1 MAGAAAG
8 VGCRMFEKGFVVK
21 ISDYEAILDS
31 MQKTG
36 VYVIRED
43 NHEILYFNRRVK
55 EVTPDIKE
63 GMICH
68 EVWAG
73 TCSNCP
79 LLTIGNCR
87 SGRAVNYDDP
97 FGNVVDINAT
107 RTLWEGKIPAFI
119 ITVTP
124 HETEN
129 EYAYSKIMRGNLAE
143 DRFKI
148 VKIEEKER
156 EDMVTGMTR
165 LSQWLEEFIR
175 SDFIY
180 EDDMERFRKF
190 TRLEYL
196 REELRTGKKVLT
208 CTYRRK
214 SRQGYRWHMMEIV
227 PDATYTDEN
236 PDFILYVKD
245 VHDGYRVGLEQEEMN
260 IKYQEIMKSLGE
272 LNFGIYLVDLE
283 TGCMSSVRVAE
294 DVKDLAYSG
303 ILKWDDYFPRVLES
317 RFHPKYRE
325 QLREKY
331 SLASMQAALGRGEEK
346 LELVCERCF
355 DGKYRYVSA
364 TAHIYKK
371 SSHGAYAVLAF
382 QDVDEHTREELAR
395 NENNKRIAAIIK
407 SRYNVM
413 NMVDLESGICERFFM
428 IGTEDFRQAHSG
440 DYQYYVE
447 QAAENVIYE
456 EDVDRFLSMLSLENL
471 RRRAQEVEEYTEEV
485 CEYRVKGQR
494 FLWVEQHIL
503 FMRQEGKMTV
513 NILGRDITR
522 EKHKEQQYV
531 RDSLEKA
538 QIINSLSSM
547 FFATYYLNLEN
558 DVFRMVTQR
567 EEVGNVLGAERK
579 YSEGI
584 RIYAE
589 NFMHSMDRK
598 EYLETMSLE
607 NLLRELRPEHPFV
620 AVEYRKI
627 RNENGLIEK
636 EYNWIRATVVLAES
650 ENGRPKTALYVAQDV
665 TESKQKEEREH
676 RTLMEACEAANH
688 ANASKSEFLSRMS
701 HDIRTPMNG
710 IIGMTAIAATH
721 LDDRDRIM
729 DCLNKITVSSKHL
742 LSLINEV
749 LDMSKIESGKLDLAE
764 EEFNLPDL
772 IQSVLTMIRPSVQEK
787 QHTLELHI
795 ARVDHDELIGDG
807 MRLQQI
813 FMNILGNSIKYT
825 PPGGKLELEIIE
837 RPSRIY
843 GYGCYEFVFK
853 DNGIGMSEE
862 FCRRIFEP
870 FSRAEDSCVN
880 KTEGTGLGM
889 TIVQNIVRM
898 MNGDIRVDSKVNEG
912 TVFTVTVFL
921 KQQNTVAPDMGE
933 FSDLPVLVVDDDE
946 YSCEAACTVLEEIG
960 MRGEYV
966 LSGKEAVERVS
977 QAYGQDD
984 DFFAVIL
991 DWKMPDMDGI
1001 ETAREIRRAV
1011 GPDIPI
1017 IILSAYDWASVEEEA
1032 RLAGVDGF
1040 ISKPLFKS
1048 RLVYLFKKIAGEE
1061 SRKENSQSVEIT
1073 EEWFEGK
1080 RVLLVEDNDL
1090 NREIAE
1096 EIIGSVGVKVESAV
1110 NGKEA
1115 LEVFTERG
1123 EGYYDLI
1130 FMDIQMPVMNGYDA
1144 ARAIRHVKRKDAVNI
1159 PIIAMTANAFAEDVL
1174 TSRRAGMNEHIS
1186 KPLDIRQLM
1195 DCMNRWMR
1203 KREL

>member
-1 MAGAAAG
+1 M
-8 VGCRMFEKGFVVK
+8 K

-43 NHEILYFNRRVK
+43 NHGILYFNRRVK
-55 EVTPDIKE
+55 EVAPNIKK

-68 EVWAG
+68 ELWAG

-79 LLTIGNCR
+79 LLTIGNQR
-87 SGRAVNYDDP
+87 FSKAVNYKDP
-97 FGNVVDINAT
+97 FGSVVDINAS
-107 RTLWEGKIPAFI
+107 RTMWEGTIPAFI

-124 HETEN
+124 HEEEN
-129 EYAYSKIMRGNLAE
+129 EYAYSRILRGNLNE
-143 DRFKI
+143 DRLKI
-148 VKIEEKER
+148 VKMEDEEDR
-156 EDMVTGMTR
+156 DIAVGASS
-165 LSQWLEEFIR
+165 LSQWLNEVIL
-175 SDFIY
+175 SNFIY
-180 EDDMERFRKF
+180 EDDVERFRKF
-190 TRLEYL
+190 ITLEHL
-196 REELRTGKKVLT
+196 REELRSGKKVLT

-214 SRQGYRWHMMEIV
+214 SDRGYRWHIMEIV
-227 PDATYTDEN
+227 PDAAYTEDN
-236 PDFILYVKD
+236 PEFIMYVKD
-245 VHDGYRVGLEQEEMN
+245 IHDVYRIGLEQEDMN
-260 IKYQEIMKSLGE
+260 ARYQEAMQALGE
-272 LNFGIYLVDLE
+272 LNFGVYLVDLK
-283 TGCMSSVRVAE
+283 TGNMNPMRVAE
-294 DVKDLAYSG
+294 DVEELAYSG
-303 ILKWDDYFPRVLES
+303 ILKWDDYFPQILEL

-325 QLREKY
+325 QFREKY
-331 SLASMQAALGRGEEK
+331 SLASMRAALDRGEEK
-346 LELVCERCF
+346 LELLCERCF
-355 DGKYRYVSA
+355 DGKYRYVST
-364 TAHIYKK
+364 TAHLYRK

-382 QDVDEHTREELAR
+382 QDVDEHTREELMR
-395 NENNKRIAAIIK
+395 TEKDKRIAAIIK
-407 SRYNVM
+407 SRYHVM

-428 IGTEDFRQAHSG
+428 IGTEDFGQAHSG

-447 QAAENVIYE
+447 RAVRDVVYE
-456 EDVDRFLSMLSLENL
+456 EDAKKFLDMLSLESL
-471 RRRAQEVEEYTEEV
+471 RRKAREVEEYTEEV
-485 CEYRVKGQR
+485 CEYRVKGQS

-513 NILGRDITR
+513 NILGRDITK
-522 EKHKEQQYV
+522 EKYREQQYV

-547 FFATYYLNLEN
+547 FFATYYLNLET
-558 DVFRMVTQR
+558 DMFRMVIQR
-567 EEVGNVLGAERK
+567 EEVGNVLGDESK

-589 NFMHSMDRK
+589 SFIHPMDQK
-598 EYLETMSLE
+598 EYLEKLSLE
-607 NLLRELRPEHPFV
+607 NLMRELRPDHPFV

-627 RNENGLIEK
+627 RNEDGLNRE
-636 EYNWIRATVVLAES
+636 ENSWIRATAVLAET

-665 TESKQKEEREH
+665 TESKQREEREH
-676 RTLMEACEAANH
+676 RTLLEACEAANH

-772 IQSVLTMIRPSVQEK
+772 IQSVLTMLRPSIQEK

-795 ARVDHDELIGDG
+795 ARVDHEELIGDG

-813 FMNILGNSIKYT
+813 FMNILSNSVKYT
-825 PPGGKLELEIIE
+825 PPGGRLELEITE
-837 RPSRIY
+837 RSSKIY

-862 FCRRIFEP
+862 FCRQIFEP
-870 FSRAEDSCVN
+870 FTRAEDSGVN

-898 MNGDIRVDSKVNEG
+898 MNGDIRVDSKLNEG

-921 KQQNTVAPDMGE
+921 KQQDTVAPDMGE
-933 FSDLPVLVVDDDE
+933 FTNLPVLVVDDDE
-946 YSCEAACTVLEEIG
+946 YSCEAACAVLKEIG

-977 QAYGQDD
+977 QAYGRED

-1061 SRKENSQSVEIT
+1061 NRRESSQPAEIP

-1096 EIIGSVGVKVESAV
+1096 EIIKAAGVNVESAV

-1115 LEVFTERG
+1115 LDIFKEKE

-1144 ARAIRHVKRKDAVNI
+1144 ACAIRRLKRKDAGKI

-1174 TSRRAGMNEHIS
+1174 TSRRAGMDEHIP

-1203 KREL
+1203 KKEMQK